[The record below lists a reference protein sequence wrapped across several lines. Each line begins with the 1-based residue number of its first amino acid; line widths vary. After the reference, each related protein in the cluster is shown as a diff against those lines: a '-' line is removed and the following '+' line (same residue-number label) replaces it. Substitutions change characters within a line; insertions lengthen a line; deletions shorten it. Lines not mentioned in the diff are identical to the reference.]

1 MGLGWGG
8 RVSFEGLFMSHV
20 PFSGLSSTEVEES
33 RSLYG
38 VNLLTPPERDPW
50 WKQWL
55 SKFDDPVIRILIIAA
70 SIQIG
75 IGIFHGGIVE
85 GLAIIAAILL
95 ATTLA
100 FANEFRANREFDI
113 LNQVHEEIPVKV
125 IRNRAVGSVARS
137 QIVVGDVI
145 LLDAGEEIPADGVVL
160 QESAL
165 MVDESK
171 LTGESVPSRKT
182 LSPLTEETA
191 FPADKVFRG
200 CIVSE
205 GSGIIRITEVGD
217 NTEIAKTAR
226 AAGDSGG
233 EHSPLNLQLEKLSK
247 LIGVV
252 GFGIASFLFA
262 ALLLR
267 GVSTGN
273 LSLTGIQWGV
283 FSAFGVGAL
292 IALVPIWLPIVL
304 DGLEFLAIPVK
315 TPDWL
320 EKDGASPWLKAL
332 LWGGGLGGL
341 LLAVVAMVNTIGAQK
356 DSSFWLDAEHSKVI
370 LDAFMIAVVVIV
382 VAVPE
387 GLAMSVTLSLAYS
400 MRKMTQQ
407 NNLVRRLNACETMG
421 AVTVICTDKTGT
433 LTLNQMRVVGAHPA
447 SDALE
452 TRELLNEGIAV
463 NSTAQLTVEDGV
475 VRPLGN
481 PTEGALLLWS
491 EGLGEENTKS
501 GSTGGE
507 YLSLRAGHPILWR
520 SPFKADLKWMATA
533 VRGEDGHSILHVKG
547 APEILLSLCTHIQ
560 SGKGK
565 MSLSESDSKSIHKDL
580 LDAQKK
586 GQRTIALAAR
596 ILGTAETIS
605 FQEVTGLTWLGWF
618 AVEDPLRHDVREAVA
633 ACKSAGI
640 EIKVVTGDTGLTA
653 WKIAQ
658 DAGIAEGVP
667 TPQTSMTGP
676 EFAALDD
683 ARAMEAAKKLRV
695 LSRARPL
702 DKLRMVDLLKKAGEV
717 VAVTGDGTNDA
728 PALNHAQVGLSMG
741 KSGTAAAK
749 EASDIVILDDSFAS
763 IINAVKWGR
772 SLYENIQRFIV
783 FQLTINVVALS
794 LAVMGPFL
802 GVGLPLTVMQMLWV
816 NLIMD
821 TFAALALATEPAREE
836 VLRRK
841 PRSKDAF
848 IITREMAWRIFGV
861 GGLFLLVSLLTLRWF
876 FPGGMAEDNLSPA
889 EIRGSTILFSGF
901 VLLQFCNL
909 FWVRNFRTKRHGLA
923 GIGQNPAF
931 LAIAI
936 AILAGQILI
945 TQFGGSFFRTVALDG
960 GTWSILLGLTL
971 GMFLLVE
978 IWTYAK
984 NLASKS
990 H

>member
-1 MGLGWGG
+1 
-8 RVSFEGLFMSHV
+8 MSHV
-20 PFSGLSSTEVEES
+20 PFSGLNSLEVEES
-33 RSLYG
+33 RSLNG
-38 VNLLTPPERDPW
+38 KNLLTPPDRDPW
-50 WKQWL
+50 WKQWF
-55 SKFDDPVIRILIIAA
+55 SKFEDPVIRILMIAA
-70 SIQIG
+70 GIQIG

-100 FANEFRANREFDI
+100 FVNEFRANREFDI
-113 LNQVHEEIPVKV
+113 LNQVHEEVPVKV
-125 IRNRAVGSVARS
+125 IRNRAVCSVARS
-137 QIVVGDVI
+137 QIVVGDVV
-145 LLDAGEEIPADGVVL
+145 LLDAGEEIPADGILL
-160 QESAL
+160 QESVL
-165 MVDESK
+165 IVDESK

-191 FPADKVFRG
+191 FPPDRVYRG

-205 GSGIIRITEVGD
+205 GSGIVGITEVGD
-217 NTEIAKTAR
+217 KTELAKTAR
-226 AAGDSGG
+226 AAGDSDG
-233 EHSPLNLQLEKLSK
+233 EHSPLNQQLEKLSK

-252 GFGIASFLFA
+252 GFGVASVLFA
-262 ALLLR
+262 ALLFR
-267 GVSTGN
+267 GVTTGN

-283 FSAFGVGAL
+283 FTAFGLGAG
-292 IALVPIWLPIVL
+292 IALMPIWLPIVL
-304 DGLEFLAIPVK
+304 DGMGFLLFPVSPPK
-315 TPDWL
+315 WL
-320 EKDGASPWLKAL
+320 EKEGASPWLRAVF
-332 LWGGGLGGL
+332 WGL
-341 LLAVVAMVNTIGAQK
+341 LIGGASLGAVAILNIFLNK
-356 DSSFWLDAEHSKVI
+356 ESSNLWLYTEHSKVI

-433 LTLNQMRVVGAHPA
+433 LTLNQMRVVGAHAA
-447 SDALE
+447 SDSTE
-452 TRELLNEGIAV
+452 CRDLLNEGIAV
-463 NSTAQLTVEDGV
+463 NSTAQLTSENGSI
-475 VRPLGN
+475 RPLGN

-491 EGLGEENTKS
+491 EGLGQGIAETDAK
-501 GSTGGE
+501 GGE
-507 YLSLRAGHPILWR
+507 YLSLRAGSPILWR

-533 VRGEDGHSILHVKG
+533 VSDGDGFPILHVKG
-547 APEILLSLCTHIQ
+547 APEIILSFCTHIQ
-560 SGKGK
+560 STKGRIPLGATDAE
-565 MSLSESDSKSIHKDL
+565 MIQNGL
-580 LDAQKK
+580 LQAQKM

-596 ILGTAETIS
+596 TLENE
-605 FQEVTGLTWLGWF
+605 EVINFEDVKGLTWLGWF
-618 AVEDPLRHDVREAVA
+618 AVEDPLRTDVREAVS
-633 ACKSAGI
+633 ACRRAGI
-640 EIKVVTGDTGLTA
+640 EIKVITGDTGLTA

-658 DAGIAEGVP
+658 DAGIAEGP
-667 TPQTSMTGP
+667 STPQTSMSGP
-676 EFAALDD
+676 DFAALDD
-683 ARAMEAAKKLRV
+683 IKALEAARHLRV

-702 DKLRMVDLLKKAGEV
+702 DKLRMVHLLKKAGEV

-794 LAVMGPFL
+794 LAVLGPFM

-836 VLRRK
+836 VLQRR

-848 IITREMAWRIFGV
+848 ILTSEMAWRIFGV
-861 GGLFLLVSLLTLRWF
+861 GGFFLLISLVTLRWF
-876 FPGGMAEDNLSPA
+876 FPNGMAENDLTYD

-901 VLLQFCNL
+901 VFLQFCNL
-909 FWVRNFRTKRHGLA
+909 FWVRNFRTQRHGFDE
-923 GIGQNPAF
+923 IGKNPAF
-931 LAIAI
+931 LAIALT
-936 AILAGQILI
+936 ILAGQILI
-945 TQFGGSFFRTVALDG
+945 TQFGGSFFRTVPLDG
-960 GTWSILLGLTL
+960 WTWATLLGLAL

-978 IWTYAK
+978 IWDYGK
-984 NLASKS
+984 NLGNKS
-990 H
+990 R